1 MYILFVIK
9 TIYILQK
16 NYGLEFMDY
25 CVAINLEIRYEEKA
39 KHITLKLSDNLNCI
53 VLSVWQKGEPI
64 FIILDIKPK

>member
-9 TIYILQK
+9 TIYIIQK
-16 NYGLEFMDY
+16 NYRLEIMDY

-53 VLSVWQKGEPI
+53 VFSV
-64 FIILDIKPK
+64 